1 VTESI
6 AAAKERLR
14 AIVRERLASLP
25 PDERGGKSDRIAEA
39 VARLDAVRR
48 AERLLLHR
56 TLPSEVGTERL
67 LTEALAGKRRVFAPR
82 VDGPRLVFLEVGP
95 HTRWRRSAF
104 GVLEP
109 QAGEELAPAVLGRFS
124 TVVIVPGL
132 AFDERGGRLG
142 RGGGH
147 YDRFLREARRHGNI
161 AAIALGFELQMVAD
175 LPREAHDE
183 PVDVI
188 VTEARV
194 IDAGS
199 RRRD

>member
-1 VTESI
+1 MTGSI

-14 AIVRERLASLP
+14 AIVRAGLASLS

-48 AERLLLHR
+48 AERLLLYR
-56 TLPSEVGTERL
+56 ALPSEAATERL
-67 LTEALAGKRRVFAPR
+67 LAEALAGGRRVFAPR
-82 VDGPRLVFLEVGP
+82 VDGPRLVFLEIGP
-95 HTRWRRSAF
+95 DTCWQRSAL

-109 QAGEELAPAVLGRFS
+109 QAGEELALAALGLS
-124 TVVIVPGL
+124 PTVVLVPGL

-147 YDRFLREARRHGNI
+147 YDRFLREARGRGDI
-161 AAIALGFELQMVAD
+161 AAIAMAFELQVVAEV
-175 LPREAHDE
+175 PREAHDA

-194 IDAGS
+194 IDAG
-199 RRRD
+199 

>member
-25 PDERGGKSDRIAEA
+25 PDEREGTSTRIAEA

-56 TLPSEVGTERL
+56 ALPSEATTERL
-67 LTEALAGKRRVFAPR
+67 LTEALAGGRRVFAPR
-82 VDGPRLVFLEVGP
+82 VDGPRLVFLEVRP
-95 HTRWRRSAF
+95 DTRWQRSAF

-109 QAGEELAPAVLGRFS
+109 QAGAELALAALSQSS
-124 TVVIVPGL
+124 TVVLVPGL
-132 AFDERGGRLG
+132 AFGERGGRLG

-147 YDRFLREARRHGNI
+147 YDRFLREARRHGSI
-161 AAIALGFELQMVAD
+161 AAIAMAFELQMVAEV
-175 LPREAHDE
+175 PREAHDE

-194 IDAGS
+194 IDAG
-199 RRRD
+199 